1 MQNSGLTICV
11 PQQKLSF
18 IGPDY
23 IFPVFSWP
31 LLVSL
36 CPLQPHI
43 CLCGRQEGSPARP
56 SAAEHIFH
64 SEMLFCSSKL
74 ASTFCQLQ
82 LVIKGQHLTKKE
94 VKLMPANPGRLV
106 VSEKLKPSGTT
117 STVSDN
123 SFPLVLVFGIINQ
136 LVCAH
141 LYRNPIHLLKHC
153 SRHSLIV

>member
-56 SAAEHIFH
+56 SAAEHNFH
-64 SEMLFCSSKL
+64 FEILFCSPKL

-82 LVIKGQHLTKKE
+82 LVIKGQHLTKKKKKKKKKRSKTHASKSWE
-94 VKLMPANPGRLV
+94 IG
-106 VSEKLKPSGTT
+106 
-117 STVSDN
+117 
-123 SFPLVLVFGIINQ
+123 SFRETQTIWHYQ
-136 LVCAH
+136 H
-141 LYRNPIHLLKHC
+141 RQ
-153 SRHSLIV
+153 